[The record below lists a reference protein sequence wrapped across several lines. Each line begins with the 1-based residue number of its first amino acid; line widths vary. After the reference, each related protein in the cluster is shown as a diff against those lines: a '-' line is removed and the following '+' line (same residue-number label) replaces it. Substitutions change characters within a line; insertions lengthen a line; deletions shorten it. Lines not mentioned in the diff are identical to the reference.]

1 MSVLICSDCGAEN
14 AADAKFCNQCGV
26 GLTTKKDDRFKT
38 FVAVLIAIVSLAGA
52 LLAWR
57 IAVIDSTASDD
68 DVQGIVSLVSW
79 HQARVGTEADMYRN
93 LRTYLKVRIHD
104 ALSKSLAQ
112 ERDLYPDG
120 DPIRT
125 RLWDEGWTET
135 FVAEEYLDQ
144 VTIRPEYIR
153 ADGNYDGQAAQDIDM
168 AALSLTTD
176 FDSQSRYFAEAEHLR
191 LKGQRL
197 TALALFLSTS
207 LLFYTLAEVVTHPI
221 KYLFV
226 ILGSGVFLLFGLF
239 WPVIEWVL

>member
-1 MSVLICSDCGAEN
+1 MSVLICSDCSAEN
-14 AADAKFCNQCGV
+14 TADAKFCNQCGV
-26 GLTTKKDDRFKT
+26 ALTEKKDDRFKT
-38 FVAVLIAIVSLAGA
+38 FVAVLIAVVSLAGA

-57 IAVIDSTASDD
+57 IAALDSLASDD

-104 ALSKSLAQ
+104 ALSNGLAR
-112 ERDLYPDG
+112 ERDLYPNK
-120 DPIRT
+120 DPNRT

-153 ADGNYDGQAAQDIDM
+153 ADGSYDGQAAQDIDM
-168 AALSLTTD
+168 AGLALTAD
-176 FDSQSRYFAEAEHLR
+176 FDPQGRYFAEADGLR
-191 LKGQRL
+191 LKTQRL

-207 LLFYTLAEVVTHPI
+207 LLFYTLAEVVTHPV
-221 KYLFV
+221 KYVFV
-226 ILGSGVFLLFGLF
+226 ILGSGVFLLFGLL
-239 WPVIEWVL
+239 WPAIEWLL